1 MILSAK
7 DRKLLDEML
16 SDATAWNMPEAPR
29 AGWEEPPAT
38 PPKVQERIDD
48 YCDLVERL
56 SAGPW

>member
-16 SDATAWNMPEAPR
+16 SDAT
-29 AGWEEPPAT
+29 
-38 PPKVQERIDD
+38 PKVQERIDD